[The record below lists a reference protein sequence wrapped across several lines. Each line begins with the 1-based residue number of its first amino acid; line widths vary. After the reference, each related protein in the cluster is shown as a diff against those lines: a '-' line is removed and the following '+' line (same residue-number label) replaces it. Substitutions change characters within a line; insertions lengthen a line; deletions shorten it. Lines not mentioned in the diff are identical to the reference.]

1 MFCKSSVIKLGG
13 SFITVK
19 DSLCTIDWDSL
30 ISAAEQLSEY
40 IKEGGRLVIVHGGGS
55 FGHPAVKDVIKEKG
69 RMDISGVSYVQEV
82 MLSLATKVFKV
93 LRAYEIDVVLH
104 TTHTICSCK
113 TCSYK
118 SVIRDFR
125 RGLIPIVY
133 GDAVPCNDTF
143 VVVSGD
149 KLAAEIAS
157 ELGVDCLI
165 YAVDVPGILINN
177 KVVDKVKVNDIIN
190 VLGGSGDVT
199 GGMRGKVIEASKAID
214 KVKRIIIVG
223 GKENGII
230 KALRGEKVGTEV
242 VG

>member
-19 DSLCTIDWDSL
+19 DSLCTVDWSSL
-30 ISAAEQLSEY
+30 ISAAEQLSQY
-40 IKEGGRLVIVHGGGS
+40 VKDGGRLVIVHGGGS

-69 RMDISGVSYVQEV
+69 RMDISGVGYVQEA

-93 LRAYEIDVVLH
+93 LRAYEIDAVLH
-104 TTHTICSCK
+104 TTHTICSCE
-113 TCSYK
+113 TCSYG
-118 SVIRDFR
+118 SVIRDFKK
-125 RGLIPIVY
+125 GLVPIVY

-157 ELGVDCLI
+157 ELKVDCLI
-165 YAVDVPGILINN
+165 YAVDVPGILVNN
-177 KVVDKVKVNDIIN
+177 KVVERVKVSDVIDL
-190 VLGGSGDVT
+190 VGSSGDVT
-199 GGMRGKVIEASKAID
+199 GGMKGKVIEASKAIG
-214 KVKRIIIVG
+214 KVKRIVIVG

-230 KALRGEKVGTEV
+230 KALRGEKVGTEI